1 MNIVNIIYWD
11 FDRSVW
17 DKVGRGNNGGV
28 DSDVSAEFRSEYGKI
43 IELEY
48 VDEVGSGDGN
58 SVDTFITGVGDKFG
72 EVFEL

>member
-1 MNIVNIIYWD
+1 MNIGNSLYWYVNI
-11 FDRSVW
+11 SVS

-48 VDEVGSGDGN
+48 VDEVGSGDSN